1 MNGAAL
7 RRIRQHRKLPWL
19 ALLLFLQLLTAA
31 SPFAVYT
38 VPHSLCIDSKEAVGS
53 SGVPAGA
60 CILLPRKS
68 PLQHAPEGSSTR
80 RIPQCGAFSVDFEE
94 AGAAP
99 VKHTFRKTV
108 GKTFATAPQTQ
119 AYTSTGANE
128 VPGGPSVAT
137 PGIAAAADIENAF
150 SEVVAA
156 AEAALSSNFT
166 SSSESRNSQDVS
178 VSPWAASTSEAVEA
192 ARASFLAKV
201 ASAFGL
207 KRISDASGVVYVH
220 RSGTSNAKL
229 LVDRQLLLRL
239 RGEQQRG
246 SWSLHFLGTGAMQAS
261 VGATRCQQLP
271 ASLLLEHHLQHF
283 TSANALVS
291 LQSYKV
297 CEVLVLIGA
306 TTCAQPCFRCF
317 LGRIKVHSSA
327 RCRYRFCFARL
338 RRLAELPVSCFLA
351 ATVLLGSL
359 IAEED
364 LPPLTLLLF
373 VVETQ
378 QQEQQAMQLQKQIRT
393 AD

>member
-19 ALLLFLQLLTAA
+19 ALLLFLQLLSAA

-38 VPHSLCIDSKEAVGS
+38 VPHALCIDSKEAVGS
-53 SGVPAGA
+53 SGVAAGA

-68 PLQHAPEGSSTR
+68 PLHHAPESWSTR
-80 RIPQCGAFSVDFEE
+80 RIPQCGTFSVDFED

-99 VKHTFRKTV
+99 LKHTV
-108 GKTFATAPQTQ
+108 GKTFATASQAQ

-137 PGIAAAADIENAF
+137 PATAAAADIENAF

-156 AEAALSSNFT
+156 AEAVLSTNFT
-166 SSSESRNSQDVS
+166 SSSESRNGQDVS
-178 VSPWAASTSEAVEA
+178 VSPWAASTSEAVET

-201 ASAFGL
+201 ANAFGL

-239 RGEQQRG
+239 RGEQQKG

-261 VGATRCQQLP
+261 VGATLFQPLPSWSAMCSISPQLALWSRC
-271 ASLLLEHHLQHF
+271 
-283 TSANALVS
+283 
-291 LQSYKV
+291 
-297 CEVLVLIGA
+297 
-306 TTCAQPCFRCF
+306 
-317 LGRIKVHSSA
+317 
-327 RCRYRFCFARL
+327 
-338 RRLAELPVSCFLA
+338 
-351 ATVLLGSL
+351 SL
-359 IAEED
+359 IK
-364 LPPLTLLLF
+364 PL
-373 VVETQ
+373 
-378 QQEQQAMQLQKQIRT
+378 KS
-393 AD
+393 